1 LKIKINYKFDYF
13 ESILTIL
20 KEVKLGII
28 DQKQIKLY
36 KIVIFIYLKINILSS
51 KILFTVFRRLIIFKK
66 KQIFIYKNSVI
77 SSNKTTKKKR
87 ILTGMEIIKSR

>member
-51 KILFTVFRRLIIFKK
+51 KILFTVFKRLIIFKK
-66 KQIFIYKNSVI
+66 NKFLFIRIPSLVVIKQQ
-77 SSNKTTKKKR
+77 KKK
-87 ILTGMEIIKSR
+87 EF